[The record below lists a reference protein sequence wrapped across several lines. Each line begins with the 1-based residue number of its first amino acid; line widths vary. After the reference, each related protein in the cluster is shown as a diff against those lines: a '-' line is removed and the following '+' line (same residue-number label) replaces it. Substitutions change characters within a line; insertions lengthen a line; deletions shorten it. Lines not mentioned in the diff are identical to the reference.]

1 LSRCTTI
8 HQDDL
13 SKQFSRT
20 NLKDKGKFFMST
32 ATKLYHIGFGQDDL
46 GEEPPLLALLSGD
59 PDRAKMIAHTYL
71 SDVRMLSEHRGLNSY
86 IGRLANGRAV
96 LSSTSGMGGP
106 SLSIVVNELVQV
118 GIRKIIR
125 IGTCGSIQERVL
137 PGSVVI
143 AQAALSRHGAANDIA
158 PVEYPAAA
166 DPFLT
171 VALVES
177 ARKLEID
184 HHVGITA
191 SVDTFYEGQERA
203 ESANPNLMRWLH
215 GITEEYRGLNVLNY
229 EMESGTLFK
238 MGGVYGFAA
247 ACIAGVVAQRTTGE
261 AIVLDQKGNAV
272 EKAIQIAVA
281 TAEQVTLEQ

>member
-1 LSRCTTI
+1 MTT
-8 HQDDL
+8 
-13 SKQFSRT
+13 ST
-20 NLKDKGKFFMST
+20 KF
-32 ATKLYHIGFGQDDL
+32 YHIGFGQDEL
-46 GEEPPLLALLSGD
+46 GEELPQLALLSGD
-59 PDRAKMIAHTYL
+59 PDRAKLIAHTHL
-71 SDVRMLSEHRGLNSY
+71 SDVRMLSEHRGLHSY
-86 IGRLANGRAV
+86 IGRLPNGRPI

-143 AQAALSRHGAANDIA
+143 AQAALSRHGSANDIA

-171 VALVES
+171 VALVEM
-177 ARKLEID
+177 ARKLQVD

-203 ESANPNLMRWLH
+203 ESANPHLMRWLH
-215 GITEEYRGLNVLNY
+215 GITEEYRKLNILNY

-247 ACIAGVVAQRTTGE
+247 ACIAGVVAQRTAGE
-261 AIVLDQKGNAV
+261 AIVLEQKGDAVANAIRV
-272 EKAIQIAVA
+272 AVA
-281 TAEQVTLEQ
+281 TAEQVVS